1 MLISMLSDVDFIFQ
15 QFYTTSLKFEV
26 KQHMGQCN
34 IFLKNL
40 VNSWNCHDKKI
51 DFKYA
56 NVQRKMWPKILWQCQ
71 TANMWHQTIGLK
83 CVLMC
88 IESQLYCV
96 HSRPIFPPNC
106 LFDNA
111 FADIYNQLNH

>member
-40 VNSWNCHDKKI
+40 VNS
-51 DFKYA
+51 
-56 NVQRKMWPKILWQCQ
+56 
-71 TANMWHQTIGLK
+71 
-83 CVLMC
+83 
-88 IESQLYCV
+88 
-96 HSRPIFPPNC
+96 
-106 LFDNA
+106 
-111 FADIYNQLNH
+111 